1 MLFYV
6 NTNKV
11 SMTHKAKEKNDVNK
25 YFNTFNIKIKILNTF
40 SINQFHGNI
49 KSNGSQ
55 TGTMHQG

>member
-1 MLFYV
+1 
-6 NTNKV
+6 
-11 SMTHKAKEKNDVNK
+11 MTHKAKEKNDVNK